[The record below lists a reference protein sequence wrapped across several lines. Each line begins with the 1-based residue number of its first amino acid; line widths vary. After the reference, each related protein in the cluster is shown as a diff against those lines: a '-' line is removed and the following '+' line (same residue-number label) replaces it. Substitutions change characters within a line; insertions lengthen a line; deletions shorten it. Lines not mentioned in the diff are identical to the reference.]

1 MTTKFK
7 NKNGSLT
14 RYAFSCGYI
23 EQKETDAIT
32 LQLYLD
38 GVWHVKAYD
47 YENHSRLF
55 WECFDKLTDA
65 RAFFKKQTRA
75 LTA

>member
-1 MTTKFK
+1 MKTLFK
-7 NKNGSLT
+7 NKSGSLT

-38 GVWHVKAYD
+38 GVWHVRAYD
-47 YENHSRLF
+47 YDNNVRLC

-75 LTA
+75 LNV